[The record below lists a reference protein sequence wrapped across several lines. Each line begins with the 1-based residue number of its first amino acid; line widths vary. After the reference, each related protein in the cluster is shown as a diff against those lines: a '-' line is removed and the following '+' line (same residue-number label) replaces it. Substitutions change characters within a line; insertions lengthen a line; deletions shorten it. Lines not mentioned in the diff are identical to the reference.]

1 MEKSE
6 NVDFFF
12 SGSFE
17 AYGLKVSRYRQD
29 VEPMKSCE

>member
-1 MEKSE
+1 MGKSE
-6 NVDFFF
+6 NVDFF

-29 VEPMKSCE
+29 VEPIKSCE